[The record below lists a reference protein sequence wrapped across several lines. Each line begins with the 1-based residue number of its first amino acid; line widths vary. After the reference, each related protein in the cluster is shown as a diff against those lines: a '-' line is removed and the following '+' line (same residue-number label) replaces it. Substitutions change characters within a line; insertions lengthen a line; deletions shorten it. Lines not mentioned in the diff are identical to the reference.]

1 MDIVDSSSHTNDNPQ
16 SSTEEIEGHTKPEGS
31 HQPTK
36 KEKRGVIYLSSIPEG
51 ELQHVNNMPDDD
63 VFLSIR
69 PQD

>member
-1 MDIVDSSSHTNDNPQ
+1 MDSTSHANDNPE
-16 SSTEEIEGHTKPEGS
+16 SSTEEVKGHTKPEGS
-31 HQPTK
+31 HQPTN

-51 ELQHVNNMPDDD
+51 ELQHVNNMLDDD